1 MYALDSKIFMAEEW
15 TRDPAETT
23 NILLETWVLIQYKD
37 VLPG

>member
-23 NILLETWVLIQYKD
+23 NILPEAWAHFY
-37 VLPG
+37 